1 MATPFSL
8 EWLASKVNLAGKK
21 ARQTYFNKLADE
33 ATEHLS
39 DLLDSMQKHAKK
51 ATGIFQGTSGKL
63 GKTALNILLGA
74 IPGAGPAL
82 SLALNAADLAKSQK
96 DYASRIKS
104 MSGDFNIPSKYKGT
118 FMEDYLIGGI
128 EAGRSDL
135 KSFLKGSKHTDLLT
149 GLISLM
155 PQALSVGKSLGPLQ
169 KLDATKAKDIT
180 SDILS
185 SGAETKA
192 MTSDILGAGT
202 KTKAMTSDI
211 LTGVPRVDAGKT
223 IEDVIKSAASDYSD
237 YDITDIVGKISD
249 SDITDIVGLGTSPTN
264 LGKLLSAIGESGVP
278 YTGLNIKAFAD
289 PLAQSGGPLLKSLTT
304 PGTYTPVLQNLLM
317 DYLKQQR
324 EEPIMT
330 RLQAPKVY

>member
-192 MTSDILGAGT
+192 MTSDIL
-202 KTKAMTSDI
+202 
-211 LTGVPRVDAGKT
+211 TGVPRVDAGKT